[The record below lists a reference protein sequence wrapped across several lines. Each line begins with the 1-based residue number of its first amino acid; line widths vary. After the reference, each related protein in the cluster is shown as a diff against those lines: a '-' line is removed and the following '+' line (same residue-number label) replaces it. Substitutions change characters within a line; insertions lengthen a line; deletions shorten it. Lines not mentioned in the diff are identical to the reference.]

1 MSQHFLHIPS
11 LIKPEEVAAIETLA
25 ADANFV
31 DGKLTASL
39 SAKDVKNNWQMETET
54 ESLGTIQTL
63 VSEALKSSPL
73 FNIAALPKK
82 VYPFIVSKHAL
93 GNYYGWHVDSPMMG
107 EPPMRTDLAM
117 TIFLSD
123 PESYE
128 GGELI
133 IQSESGTAAFKPA
146 KGDAVLYPCQYLHC
160 VNEVKSGARLAAI
173 TWIQSNVKNPEQRQI
188 LFQLNQVHGSLHAQA
203 PNAPET
209 TLLLQTHSNLFR
221 MWADL

>member
-1 MSQHFLHIPS
+1 MSQHFLHIPA
-11 LIKPEEVAAIETLA
+11 LLKPEEVAEIENLT

-39 SAKDVKNNWQMETET
+39 SAKDVKNNWQMEAET
-54 ESLGTIQTL
+54 EALSAIQTIL
-63 VSEALKSSPL
+63 SAALKSSPL
-73 FNIAALPKK
+73 FNIAALPKT
-82 VYPFIVSKHAL
+82 VYPFIVSKHTL

-160 VNEVKSGARLAAI
+160 VNEVKMGGRLAAI

-203 PNAPET
+203 PHAPET
-209 TLLLQTHSNLFR
+209 NLLLQTHSNLFR